1 MAPNPDRASTSKRRH
16 ARQMALQALYQWQM
30 NETPTDEIESQ
41 FLANNDMTQ
50 VDSQYF
56 HILLHNIPRQFTEL
70 DLTITPFLDRP
81 LARLD
86 PIERAILRIGCYELL
101 YQKEVPYR
109 VVINESIELSKC
121 FGAQDSHRYIN
132 GILDKL
138 VSQLR
143 HEEYET
149 KEKP

>member
-1 MAPNPDRASTSKRRH
+1 MAANPDRASTSKRRH
-16 ARQMALQALYQWQM
+16 ARQMALQALYQWQL

-41 FLANNDMTQ
+41 FLANNDMSQ
-50 VDSQYF
+50 VDSLYF
-56 HILLHNIPRQFTEL
+56 HILLHSIPRQFSEL

-143 HEEYET
+143 YEEYKT
-149 KEKP
+149 KDKP